1 MYKISQ
7 DIMVEPVSTDE
18 VRQFI
23 KHTDD
28 SDTDEIALISDMIKG
43 VRWYIERQTGLA
55 LAEKIIIEYFDR
67 DSNGQYVLNVAP
79 VVDVIKV
86 ELLDLKE
93 TATEL
98 TLNEDYFLSGLYERI
113 ILTNEVS
120 NSHTLRITYTAGY
133 GDNTEP
139 LPFDLKQA
147 VMRQVKQWY
156 DNRDEYLDGT
166 YMNTVHAIIRSYQR
180 IW

>member
-7 DIMVEPVSTDE
+7 DITAEPVSTDD

-28 SDTDEIALISDMIKG
+28 TDTDEIELIEDMIKG

-55 LAEKIIIEYFDR
+55 LAEKTIIEYFER
-67 DSNGQYVLNVAP
+67 DNNGQYVLNIAP
-79 VVDVIKV
+79 VISVDKV
-86 ELLDLKE
+86 ELLDLEE

-98 TLNEDYFLSGLYERI
+98 TLNEDYFKSGLYEKV

-120 NSHTLRITYTAGY
+120 NSHTLKVTYTAGY
-133 GDNTEP
+133 GDDTEP

-166 YMNTVHAIIRSYQR
+166 YMSTVHAIIKSYQR